1 MHLSQPLSPPIL
13 ISPKYI
19 SSNVR
24 SLSSSKKPSNPHRG
38 KSQNIRLSQINLILP
53 GESAINVLASTTQ
66 QSRDKR
72 SSLVNMVSRTLG
84 KMKSLEMDPLGLVSD
99 TAFTSPPPVQV
110 KAKDIKFFKSF
121 GSKAG
126 TSKQENSIKDA
137 AMRTPECPSVRDT
150 MECVTKLL
158 SNRFIGSSSNRNNI
172 KLLGELSGAI
182 QKIDK
187 HCAHHTKIQEG
198 VLNLVE
204 HNQNEVDR
212 DSKVRVKKLIQ
223 YYEGIET
230 NPKEKMKAL
239 SRQAAVVRRRYSE
252 KDHEDDPLDDI
263 GNPVFRRF

>member
-1 MHLSQPLSPPIL
+1 MHMSQALSPQIH

-19 SSNVR
+19 TSNFG
-24 SLSSSKKPSNPHRG
+24 SLSPSKRPSHPQRG
-38 KSQNIRLSQINLILP
+38 KSQHIRLSQINLILP
-53 GESAINVLASTTQ
+53 GESAINVLASTTH

-84 KMKSLEMDPLGLVSD
+84 KVKSLESDPLGLVSD
-99 TAFTSPPPVQV
+99 TAFTSLPPVQA
-110 KAKDIKFFKSF
+110 KAAEIKFFKSI
-121 GSKAG
+121 GTRAG
-126 TSKQENSIKDA
+126 TSKQANSIKDA
-137 AMRTPECPSVRDT
+137 AVRTPEHPSVRDT

-158 SNRFIGSSSNRNNI
+158 SNRFIGSSSNPNNI

-187 HCAHHTKIQEG
+187 HFAHHTKVQEG

-212 DSKVRVKKLIQ
+212 DSKARVKKLIQ

-239 SRQAAVVRRRYSE
+239 SGQAAVVRRRYSE
-252 KDHEDDPLDDI
+252 RDTEDDPLDDI

>member
-1 MHLSQPLSPPIL
+1 MNMSQAFSPPIL

-19 SSNVR
+19 TSNVG
-24 SLSSSKKPSNPHRG
+24 SLSPSKRHSNPQRG
-38 KSQNIRLSQINLILP
+38 KSQNIRLSQINLIVP

-84 KMKSLEMDPLGLVSD
+84 KIKSSESDPLGLVSD
-99 TAFTSPPPVQV
+99 TAFTSLPTIQA
-110 KAKDIKFFKSF
+110 KAAEIKFFKSI
-121 GSKAG
+121 GSKTG
-126 TSKQENSIKDA
+126 TSKQENSIKEA
-137 AMRTPECPSVRDT
+137 AVRTPEHPSVRDT

-158 SNRFIGSSSNRNNI
+158 SNRFIGTSSNRNNI

-187 HCAHHTKIQEG
+187 HFAHHTKVQEG

-212 DSKVRVKKLIQ
+212 DAKARVKKLIQ

-239 SRQAAVVRRRYSE
+239 SGQAAVVRRRYSE
-252 KDHEDDPLDDI
+252 KDTEDDPLNDI